1 VERGL
6 SPGKDVCMA
15 QKKAEVVEQKGE
27 TTPVKKRRNTS
38 SPVIGDNG
46 YMLEPGDNTRY
57 LTASMEVFNLPKV
70 ELTSVDV
77 VQARIG
83 EYFGIMAKYDMKP
96 TVTGFAMALGL
107 DRRRLWEI
115 RTGNIDER
123 NKKLL
128 SIPSDVLDSIKKTY
142 DLMEQMWENYM
153 QNGKI
158 NPVAGIFLGKNNY
171 GYKDQTEYVLTPN
184 QKNEIDAESIRKR
197 YVLEAP
203 EDTPSDTPQNLPG

>member
-1 VERGL
+1 
-6 SPGKDVCMA
+6 MA
-15 QKKAEVVEQKGE
+15 QKKAEVVEQKDK
-27 TTPVKKRRNTS
+27 TVTKKKPRGGNNWLKPENQLNT
-38 SPVIGDNG
+38 
-46 YMLEPGDNTRY
+46 EPGDNTKY
-57 LTASMEVFNLPKV
+57 LTMSMEVFNLPKID
-70 ELTSVDV
+70 LNSVDAV
-77 VQARIG
+77 EQRIN
-83 EYFGIMAKYDMKP
+83 EYFGIVARYDMKP

-107 DRRRLWEI
+107 DRRRLWEL
-115 RTGNIDER
+115 RTGNIGET
-123 NKKLL
+123 NTQLKN
-128 SIPSDVLDSIKKTY
+128 IPISVVDSIKKTY

>member
-1 VERGL
+1 
-6 SPGKDVCMA
+6 MA
-15 QKKAEVVEQKGE
+15 QKKAEVVEQK
-27 TTPVKKRRNTS
+27 TDVVAKKKPRGGNNWLKPENQVS
-38 SPVIGDNG
+38 VDA
-46 YMLEPGDNTRY
+46 GDNTKY
-57 LTASMEVFNLPKV
+57 LNVSMEIFNLPKIDIN
-70 ELTSVDV
+70 SIDDV
-77 VQARIG
+77 TKRIN
-83 EYFGIMAKYDMKP
+83 EYFSIMAKYDMKP

-107 DRRRLWEI
+107 DRRRLWEL
-115 RTGNIDER
+115 RTGNVGEY
-123 NKKLL
+123 NTKLKN
-128 SIPSDVLDSIKKTY
+128 IPIPVVDAIKRTY